1 TGKARTTRRHGTTPP
16 YPEPHNRIRDAI
28 ASQRTTAI
36 TLDEKSGLAFARH
49 KANGHAIFAKG
60 QLALLLGRP
69 TEDGFKPADKSN
81 VQRAIRAAISNKWL
95 DPESCSEC
103 LVVPSHAVQG
113 GLGSENEKCS
123 VHDRKAHLR
132 QSRKA
137 KLDTSKDRS

>member
-1 TGKARTTRRHGTTPP
+1 MSLDNPFAMHYQSVWEERAAQRDMPMWARV
-16 YPEPHNRIRDAI
+16 
-28 ASQRTTAI
+28 SF
-36 TLDEKSGLAFARH
+36 LAFARH